1 MATFTITGFADEIA
15 PAMDEQVAGL
25 QATQVAWVEVRGVDG
40 TGVLDLTDTQ
50 AEQLRR
56 RLVDAGIGVSSVGS
70 PIGKVDIADD
80 LEAHFEQFQIALR
93 RAEQLGCDYVRIFSF
108 YHKDQAAAAIRGL
121 VMEQMH
127 RMTQA
132 AVEAGVTLLH
142 ENEKG
147 IYGESPEHCL
157 DLLATVN
164 SPHLRAAFDPANF
177 IQCGHAAKAGF
188 DLLVEHVA
196 YFHIKDAVAATGRVV
211 PAGHGDGALEQI
223 LRAAVERGF
232 SGFASIEP
240 HLKADDPDFGGSG
253 AERFATAV
261 AALRSLLDRVER

>member
-1 MATFTITGFADEIA
+1 MSDAPVEFFYDFNSPYGYVAAHKIEAVAAKHGRTVDWKPFLLGAVFKVTGAVPLPHVPMKGDYARHDFARSARFHDVTYNP
-15 PAMDEQVAGL
+15 PADFPFSPVA
-25 QATQVAWVEVRGVDG
+25 ASRAVYWAKADG
-40 TGVLDLTDTQ
+40 K
-50 AEQLRR
+50 
-56 RLVDAGIGVSSVGS
+56 AGEMTLALYNAALGEAQ
-70 PIGKVDIADD
+70 DIASPD
-80 LEAHFEQFQIALR
+80 A
-93 RAEQLGCDYVRIFSF
+93 VV
-108 YHKDQAAAAIRGL
+108 AI
-121 VMEQMH
+121 
-127 RMTQA
+127 
-132 AVEAGVTLLH
+132 
-142 ENEKG
+142 
-147 IYGESPEHCL
+147 
-157 DLLATVN
+157 
-164 SPHLRAAFDPANF
+164 
-177 IQCGHAAKAGF
+177 AAKAGF